1 MIQGHRRLSGPID
14 TPDGYPLPLTGRA
27 LTKTPVVVKKEGVEL
42 KQYSEKNLYPAES
55 AVGWIIRPFL
65 RRFLRHRT

>member
-27 LTKTPVVVKKEGVEL
+27 LTKTPVVVKKDGVEL
-42 KQYSEKNLYPAES
+42 KQYSETFIPGRIGSWLDYQAIFTTLSPA
-55 AVGWIIRPFL
+55 
-65 RRFLRHRT
+65 